1 MAVVFPS
8 KDWMDELLKKV
19 NSDETY
25 KKVAANW
32 EGDFLCTVLLDNE
45 ALKEFQNPEKV
56 AGFISMLAMIPKEK
70 WSNFKGR
77 AEEKLLNKLGI
88 ELDPKKT
95 DLSKLD
101 ANALAKK
108 MGEIK
113 LEEVQG
119 ASISLWMD
127 FWHGQL
133 RNLEVVTPGEKA
145 NARFKL
151 TGPYSVYKQ
160 MVGGKADAITL
171 IVGGKLKL
179 QGDMGYMMRNMAAIK
194 RFTELMASVPIK

>member
-8 KDWMDELLKKV
+8 KEWMDELLKKV

-45 ALKEFQNPEKV
+45 ALKEFQNPEKL
-56 AGFISMLAMIPKEK
+56 AGFISMLATIPKEK
-70 WSNFKGR
+70 WANFKGR

-101 ANALAKK
+101 ANALARK
-108 MGEIK
+108 MSEIK

-119 ASISLWMD
+119 ASISIWMD

-171 IVGGKLKL
+171 IVGGKIKL
-179 QGDMGYMMRNMAAIK
+179 QGDMGYMMRNMAAVK

>member
-8 KDWMDELLKKV
+8 KEWMDELLKKI

-32 EGDFLCTVLLDNE
+32 EGDFLCKILLDNE
-45 ALKEFQNPEKV
+45 ALKDFQNPEKL
-56 AGFISMLAMIPKEK
+56 AGFISMMAMIPKDK
-70 WSNFKGR
+70 LMNFKGR
-77 AEEKLLNKLGI
+77 AEEKLLNKLGVT
-88 ELDPKKT
+88 LDPKL
-95 DLSKLD
+95 DFAKLN
-101 ANALAKK
+101 ANELAKK
-108 MGEIK
+108 IANIK

-119 ASISLWMD
+119 AASYVWMD

-133 RNLEVVTPGEKA
+133 RNLEVVTPGEKE

-151 TGPYSVYKQ
+151 TGPYSVFKQ
-160 MVGGKADAITL
+160 MVGGKADPITL
-171 IVGGKLKL
+171 IVGGKIKL
-179 QGDMGYMMRNMAAIK
+179 QGDMGYMMRNMASVK